1 MQNPLGFIAAFYLI
15 AKPIP
20 CLLFHLKIAP
30 DTLPGSGVCLP
41 APSWLLSAAQVGVS
55 FVRERSSS
63 GFGARGKM
71 LLFLVKARQ

>member
-41 APSWLLSAAQVGVS
+41 APSWLLSAAQVGV
-55 FVRERSSS
+55 FICQGTQFIKVW
-63 GFGARGKM
+63 GTGKN
-71 LLFLVKARQ
+71 VVVPC